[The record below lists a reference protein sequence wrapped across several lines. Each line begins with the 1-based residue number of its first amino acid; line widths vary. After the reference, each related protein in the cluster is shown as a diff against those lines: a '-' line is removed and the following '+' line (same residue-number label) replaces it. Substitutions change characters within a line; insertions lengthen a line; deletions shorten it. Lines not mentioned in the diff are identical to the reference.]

1 MCACVHIPQ
10 CTCGGQEHNIGESI
24 SLLLPC
30 GNHRLHSGHRGGTKY
45 LYLLSHLVNP
55 RYVVLFWHRR
65 HHSLGTI
72 LNSLSHLMLFIFF
85 PSCSVIFILIPR
97 SVRISYC
104 MDLPLFIFSAVP
116 LFSNSVS
123 LPVFPLF
130 GFLVWGDNR

>member
-24 SLLLPC
+24 FLLLPC
-30 GNHRLHSGHRGGTKY
+30 GDHRLHSGHQGNTKY
-45 LYLLSHLVNP
+45 LYLLSHLIKP
-55 RYVVLFWHRR
+55 RYVVLFWHRCN
-65 HHSLGTI
+65 HSAI
-72 LNSLSHLMLFIFF
+72 LNSLSRLMLFIFF
-85 PSCSVIFILIPR
+85 PSCSVIFILIPS

-104 MDLPLFIFSAVP
+104 MDVPLFIFSAVS

-130 GFLVWGDNR
+130 GFLGVG